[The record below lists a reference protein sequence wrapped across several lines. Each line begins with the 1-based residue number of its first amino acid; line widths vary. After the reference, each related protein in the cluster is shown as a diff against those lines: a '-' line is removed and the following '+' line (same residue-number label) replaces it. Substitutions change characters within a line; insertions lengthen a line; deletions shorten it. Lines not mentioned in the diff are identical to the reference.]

1 MRTHMRS
8 LLVSI
13 TISYEISY
21 VYRSA
26 TAKLCP
32 CHAKLERQHR
42 SCHDKT
48 QSFCGTSKYRAKH
61 CPNRYQLCHSEA
73 LPSYGC
79 VMSDGH
85 VKLDIDC
92 LPPYVESSKHQQEKK
107 FFYLPNRDQNYSQVS
122 TVGLYKVT
130 VRFYDMQMQDT
141 AFRPISNE
149 TEKTQNTR
157 K

>member
-1 MRTHMRS
+1 MSEIRITISYENYMRTHMRS

-107 FFYLPNRDQNYSQVS
+107 ILLSPKPRPKLFSGFNRWLVQ
-122 TVGLYKVT
+122 
-130 VRFYDMQMQDT
+130 
-141 AFRPISNE
+141 SNG
-149 TEKTQNTR
+149 QIL
-157 K
+157 